1 MLIMRLLLL
10 LALLFGFNFMSG
22 QTAADTTVLQTF
34 TFGSKQDY
42 WFNFPAATERY
53 QKILMQYT
61 LKCNPAQSPACGEW
75 DYTTHTFL
83 YDHLGIY
90 DSTLKQ
96 QPSFIVDGASPDT
109 FGYITSPSYLYVP
122 RLETTINYTD
132 TLSLTTATVGAAASN
147 TSATLRSSQ
156 TDGEAYY
163 LWRASELTAAGL
175 TTGNIT
181 GLRLNVNVPGSF
193 LNKLRVDFASTA
205 ADTLT
210 ANTTLPNS
218 FTTVYQFSQA
228 LTSGFNSLAFVAP
241 FNWDGTSNIL
251 VRFSFD
257 NSTNGTDYTLA
268 ADNCGFE
275 STKEATGNDK
285 VLDFEG
291 ADYIEIPA
299 AVFNSVDSHITISFW
314 QYGDAALQPQNDII
328 FEGINADGIRVL
340 NCHLPWG
347 DAKVYWDAGT
357 NGTLGDRASK
367 AANASLFEGK
377 WNHWAFTKD
386 VATGLMRIYLNGNV
400 WLSFN
405 NKTALMDGIVK
416 FRIGSGANGGLFY
429 DGLINEFQVWDKAL
443 DVNTVKQWMYKDIDA
458 THPNYQNLRAYY
470 KFDEGTG
477 LVATDA
483 SPNSFDGQMWGA
495 PRWST
500 LFNNEGFRNYQYS
513 DLRPQVVFEQGSFLQ
528 DTVTVVVVDTIEQA
542 PLTVQV
548 FTNAANP
555 TSPTDTFYYWPPYY
569 NSYVYDA
576 NGNATDS
583 TLVTAVDSLIKT
595 TLPYYERFEVVEQYE
610 IGRFI
615 TPYGNGLDLGDGF
628 TWTYD
633 VTDYRPL
640 LSDSVHLSAGNWQ
653 ELLDLKFIFIHGTP
667 ARDVIKV
674 ENVWK
679 GDYYL
684 SNTDQTLLPKTITL
698 DPAAS
703 TFRLKTRA
711 SGHHW
716 DNPTNCAEF
725 CPKTHQVYANGIQV
739 SSWQNWTDCGQIPV
753 FPQGGSWL
761 FDRAGWCPGEPVDQ
775 YDHELTPYIAEGSS
789 SAELLYTVES
799 DDYGY
804 NILHIQLVSYGEP
817 NFERDVE
824 LMDIVSPSTTDEYTR
839 YNPVCN
845 YPVVRI
851 RNNGSETL
859 TQADFSF
866 GVDGGFDCYYTWTGS
881 LGFLEETEVTLP
893 TFDWNGLD
901 VSNPR
906 FHVTVDYPNG
916 RGDQN
921 KTNNTASS
929 AFQMV
934 PIYDSVFIMA
944 TKTNAAGA
952 ATSFNITD
960 ENDSIVHAGDNFP
973 NNTTV
978 NDTFRFSPGCY
989 KLSFFDSQEDGLN
1002 FFLSNDGNGTVR
1014 FRNYA
1019 NNTAIKVFEPNFG
1032 EKFTHQFMVGY
1043 GVGQFPLK
1051 DICTEPTRDT
1061 TAIREIDGPKSYV
1074 TLYPNPTKG
1083 QVLLRGLFYQPSDIT
1098 IDVYNMLGVL
1108 LHQQKV
1114 ASVIN
1119 LNEPLDISTHPSG
1132 TYLVVVRSAQQ
1143 TFVHKL
1149 VLE

>member
-1 MLIMRLLLL
+1 MRSILLL
-10 LALLFGFNFMSG
+10 LALLSSFNILIAQSPG
-22 QTAADTTVLQTF
+22 DTTVVQTF

-42 WFNFPAATERY
+42 WFQLPAATERY

-75 DYTTHTFL
+75 DYTTQTFL

-96 QPSFIVDGASPDT
+96 QPSFVVDGASPDT
-109 FGYITSPSYLYVP
+109 FQYITSPSYIYIP
-122 RLETTINYTD
+122 RLETRINYTD
-132 TLSLTTATVGAAASN
+132 TLSLNTATLGAGAASTTAS
-147 TSATLRSSQ
+147 LHSSQ
-156 TDGEAYY
+156 TDGEAFY
-163 LWRASELTAAGL
+163 LWRASELTNAGL
-175 TTGNIT
+175 TAGDIT

-193 LNKLRVDFASTA
+193 LNKLRVDFAPTTT
-205 ADTLT
+205 DTLT
-210 ANTTLPNS
+210 ANTPLPNS
-218 FTTVYQFSQA
+218 YTTVYQFSQA
-228 LTSGFNSLAFVAP
+228 LATGWNSLAFVAP
-241 FNWDGTSNIL
+241 FTWDGSSNVL

-268 ADNCGFE
+268 ADNTGFA
-275 STKEATGNDK
+275 SSKEATGDDK
-285 VLDFEG
+285 VIDFEG
-291 ADYIEIPA
+291 ADYIEVPA
-299 AVFNSVDSHITISFW
+299 AVFNTVDSQISISFW
-314 QYGDAALQPQNDII
+314 QYGDAALQPQNDIV
-328 FEGINADGIRVL
+328 FEGINADGSRVL
-340 NCHLPWG
+340 NAHLPWG
-347 DAKVYWDAGT
+347 DGKVYWDAGAA
-357 NGTLGDRASK
+357 GALYDRASK
-367 AANASLFEGK
+367 AASTTQYKGN
-377 WNHWAFTKD
+377 WNHWVFSKD
-386 VATGLMRIYLNGNV
+386 VATGYMRIYLNGNI

-416 FRIGSGANGGLFY
+416 FRIGSGANGGSNY
-429 DGLINEFQVWDKAL
+429 DGLINEFQIWDTVL
-443 DVNTVKQWMYKDIDA
+443 DVNTVREWMYKDVDA
-458 THPNYQNLRAYY
+458 SHPYYQNLRAYY
-470 KFDEGTG
+470 KFDEGSG

-483 SPNSFDGQMWGA
+483 SPNGFDGQMWGA

-500 LFNNEGFRNYQYS
+500 LFDNEGYRNYQYNS
-513 DLRPQVVFEQGSFLQ
+513 VRPQVVFEQGSFVQ
-528 DTVTVVVVDTIEQA
+528 DTVTVVVVDTVEQA
-542 PLTVQV
+542 PLTVQT

-555 TSPTDTFYYWPPYY
+555 TNPTDTFFYWAPYY

-576 NGNATDS
+576 FGNAIDS
-583 TLVTAVDSLIKT
+583 TLVPATGSLIKS
-595 TLPYYERFEVVEQYE
+595 TLPYYEQFEVVEHYE

-615 TPYGNGLDLGDGF
+615 TPYGNGLDMGDGF

-667 ARDVIKV
+667 ARDVIKI

-684 SNTDQTLLPKTITL
+684 SNMDQTLLPKNVTL
-698 DPAAS
+698 DPAAKS
-703 TFRLKTRA
+703 FRLKTRA

-725 CPKTHQVYANGIQV
+725 CPKVHQVYANGIQV
-739 SSWQNWTDCGQIPV
+739 SSWQNWKDCGQIPL

-775 YDHELTPYIAEGSS
+775 YDHELTPYITDGSNS
-789 SAELLYTVES
+789 VDLLYTVET

-804 NILHIQLVSYGEP
+804 NILHVQLVSYGEP
-817 NFERDVE
+817 NFGRDVE
-824 LMDIVSPSTTDEYTR
+824 LAGIVSPSNTDEYSR

-851 RNNGSETL
+851 RNLGSETL
-859 TQADFSF
+859 TQADFTF
-866 GVDGGFDCYYTWTGS
+866 GVDGGTDCYYTWTGN
-881 LGFLEETEVTLP
+881 LKFLEEAEVTLP
-893 TFDWNGLD
+893 TFDWNGMD

-921 KTNNTASS
+921 KYNNTASS
-929 AFQMV
+929 AFELI
-934 PIYDSVFIMA
+934 PIYDSLFIMT

-952 ATSFNITD
+952 ATSYTITN
-960 ENDSIVHAGDNFP
+960 ESDSVVYAKDNFA
-973 NNTTV
+973 NSTTV
-978 NDTFRFSPGCY
+978 NDTLRFGPGCY
-989 KLSFFDSQEDGLN
+989 KLSFYDAQEDGLN

-1019 NNTAIKVFEPNFG
+1019 NTGAIKTFEPNFG

-1043 GVGQFPLK
+1043 GAGQYPLK
-1051 DICTEPTRDT
+1051 DACTQPTRDT
-1061 TAIREIDGPKSYV
+1061 TTIGEVAGPKPYV
-1074 TLYPNPTKG
+1074 TIYPNPTQG
-1083 QVLLRGLFYQPSDIT
+1083 QILLRGLFFEPADIT

-1114 ASVIN
+1114 AAVTN
-1119 LNEPLDISTHPSG
+1119 LNEPLDISTQPAG
-1132 TYLVVVRSAQQ
+1132 TYLVVVRSAGH

-1149 VLE
+1149 LKE